1 MFFTLFISETS
12 AICYFGESEDDVEH
26 ALVNSTLFIGYELV
40 VNYSY
45 LRWHVLNKRK
55 HRELN
60 AGSIEV

>member
-40 VNYSY
+40 LGS
-45 LRWHVLNKRK
+45 
-55 HRELN
+55 ELLLL
-60 AGSIEV
+60 AVTCA